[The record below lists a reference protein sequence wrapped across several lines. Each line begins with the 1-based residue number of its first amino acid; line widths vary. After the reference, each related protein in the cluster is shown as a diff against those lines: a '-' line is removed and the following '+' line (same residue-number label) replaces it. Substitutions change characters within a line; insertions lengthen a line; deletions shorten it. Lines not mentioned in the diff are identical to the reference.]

1 MNNPDSAQF
10 WPYTVKNAVMYFPDG
25 NKQLNFSSINLT

>member
-1 MNNPDSAQF
+1 MNNPDSVEF

-25 NKQLNFSSINLT
+25 KNKLYF